1 MESFFSDEELNNMS
15 RENLIELM
23 KVMKEQKQ
31 KQEMEIQLLK
41 DKQKELEFLNA
52 LLSDRLT
59 LAQRKQ
65 FGVSSEKYADGY
77 EQMHLF
83 NEAETNA
90 DADANE
96 PSFEEI
102 HPSSYRRKKHTGKKE
117 EDLSVFEITETKE
130 YKLEGEAR
138 HCSECGKKYNVVT
151 KEAALTALKR
161 DFTKEQL
168 KETVAYQAME
178 RIGILY
184 KIEELIRD
192 KTVEERY
199 EERQKQSKPI
209 LDALFDWLHTI
220 IFRHW

>member
-1 MESFFSDEELNNMS
+1 MEPFFSEEELNNMS

-23 KVMKEQKQ
+23 KIMKEQKQ

-52 LLSDRLT
+52 LLSERLT

-117 EDLSVFEITETKE
+117 EDYESTLVYLEQKNQTNETNC
-130 YKLEGEAR
+130 G
-138 HCSECGKKYNVVT
+138 CSYFDCNTYST
-151 KEAALTALKR
+151 YTS
-161 DFTKEQL
+161 
-168 KETVAYQAME
+168 
-178 RIGILY
+178 
-184 KIEELIRD
+184 
-192 KTVEERY
+192 Y
-199 EERQKQSKPI
+199 ESYRNP
-209 LDALFDWLHTI
+209 
-220 IFRHW
+220 